1 LAGFEGE
8 ASLLGLF
15 ELLESLVSLSLL
27 SFLIDGAVAFFLG
40 KLGVNSGGTKG

>member
-1 LAGFEGE
+1 MAGFEGK

-27 SFLIDGAVAFFLG
+27 SFFVDGTMTFFLD
-40 KLGVNSGGTKG
+40 KLGVNGGGAKG